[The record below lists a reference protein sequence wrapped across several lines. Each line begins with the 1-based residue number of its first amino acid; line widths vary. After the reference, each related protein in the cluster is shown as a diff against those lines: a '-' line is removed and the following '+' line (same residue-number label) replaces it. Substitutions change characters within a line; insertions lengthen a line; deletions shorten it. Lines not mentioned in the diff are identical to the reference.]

1 MPVRDWFKAR
11 DDRRRYAPV
20 NAAQG
25 RSEAARGAWHKCDGC
40 GRIMYGGE
48 RADNL
53 CVCPQCEH
61 HMAMSAGER
70 IASLVDPGTFQEID
84 EGLTSRDPLQFTAGT
99 PYAEKLASARERTG
113 LNEAILVWKATVGG
127 APAVVGAMDFR
138 FIGASMGS
146 AVGEKVARAFELAT
160 AERLPVVL
168 AIASGGA
175 RMQEGMLSLM
185 QMAKTSAAVARH
197 DAAGLGYVAVLTHPT
212 TGGVTASF
220 ATLADVTLAE
230 PGARVGF
237 TGPRI
242 IEQNTSE
249 KLPKDFQSAESM
261 LAHGMIDEVV
271 PRDAIAARV
280 ASVLRYLVPRD
291 GGGSVA

>member
-1 MPVRDWFKAR
+1 
-11 DDRRRYAPV
+11 
-20 NAAQG
+20 
-25 RSEAARGAWHKCDGC
+25 
-40 GRIMYGGE
+40 MYGGE
-48 RADNL
+48 HTANL
-53 CVCPQCEH
+53 CVCPYCDH
-61 HMAMSAGER
+61 HMAMSGADR
-70 IASLVDPGTFQEID
+70 IASLVDPGSFQEID
-84 EGLTSRDPLQFTAGT
+84 AELTSRDPLQFTAGT
-99 PYAEKLASARERTG
+99 PYAEKLAGARERTG
-113 LNEAILVWKATVGG
+113 LNEAILVGRATVGG
-127 APAVVGAMDFR
+127 TPAVVGAMDFR

-197 DAAGLGYVAVLTHPT
+197 DAAGLGYLAVLTHPT

-242 IEQNTSE
+242 IEQNTPE

-261 LAHGMIDEVV
+261 LAHGMIDEVLS
-271 PRDAIAARV
+271 RDRLAARV
-280 ASVLRYLVPRD
+280 ASVLGYLAPRED
-291 GGGSVA
+291 GGSVV

>member
-11 DDRRRYAPV
+11 DDRRGYTRSNGTP
-20 NAAQG
+20 G
-25 RSEAARGAWHKCDGC
+25 RSEAAKGAWHKCDDC

-48 RADNL
+48 YADNL
-53 CVCPQCEH
+53 CVCPYCDH
-61 HMAMSAGER
+61 HMAMPARER
-70 IASLVDPGTFQEID
+70 VASLVDPATFEEID
-84 EGLTSRDPLQFTAGT
+84 AELSSGDPLGFTTGT
-99 PYAEKLASARERTG
+99 PYADKLAETREKTG
-113 LNEAILVWKATVGG
+113 LNEAIVVGRG
-127 APAVVGAMDFR
+127 QIGGTPVVVGAMDFR

-197 DAAGLGYVAVLTHPT
+197 DEAGLGYVAVLTHPT

-220 ATLADVTLAE
+220 ATLADLTLAE

-242 IEQNTSE
+242 IEQNTQE
-249 KLPKDFQSAESM
+249 KLPKDFQTAESM
-261 LAHGMIDEVV
+261 LGHGMIDEVV
-271 PRDAIAARV
+271 PRETVASRV
-280 ASVLRYLVPRD
+280 AEILGYLAPRED
-291 GGGSVA
+291 GSVA